1 MLLRLLH
8 RVQLLAA
15 HDRAVEACDT
25 EDIAAL
31 DLVPLQS
38 TPFGCPFGGVSASK
52 TRTSAPASLMLVAG
66 RPVAHQC
73 CTRLAT
79 DFLSL
84 RSAGWRAATSAAG
97 VGAGV
102 GAGFAAAGF
111 AAGFAATHV
120 AQLPQLA
127 GSAAHAST
135 DSRQVSNH
143 ESQLLSGDE
152 NASSS
157 IDRDFRSRHEWQN
170 CAADSPKKT
179 VRLATS

>member
-1 MLLRLLH
+1 MCGRH
-8 RVQLLAA
+8 GSQG
-15 HDRAVEACDT
+15 
-25 EDIAAL
+25 
-31 DLVPLQS
+31 S

-52 TRTSAPASLMLVAG
+52 TRTSVPASLMLVAG

-135 DSRQVSNH
+135 ESRQVSNH
-143 ESQLLSGDE
+143 ESQLLSGDA
-152 NASSS
+152 NAISS
-157 IDRDFRSRHEWQN
+157 IVRNFRSCARRRHKARPSEE
-170 CAADSPKKT
+170 
-179 VRLATS
+179 

>member
-1 MLLRLLH
+1 
-8 RVQLLAA
+8 
-15 HDRAVEACDT
+15 
-25 EDIAAL
+25 
-31 DLVPLQS
+31 
-38 TPFGCPFGGVSASK
+38 
-52 TRTSAPASLMLVAG
+52 MLVAG

-84 RSAGWRAATSAAG
+84 RSAGWRAATSA
-97 VGAGV
+97 AGV

-143 ESQLLSGDE
+143 ESQLLSVDA

-157 IDRDFRSRHEWQN
+157 IVRNSGVALVAVTNR
-170 CAADSPKKT
+170 AAEQ
-179 VRLATS
+179 